1 MQPIPLRNNPS
12 HREGVGMSRED
23 VLSIAIYKVK
33 SNGAFTHWE
42 SEIYDAPFERVAQYT
57 GPTYGSVLDAAV
69 GYINEEYP
77 DWIKENAN
85 ETL

>member
-1 MQPIPLRNNPS
+1 MSDQFNYS
-12 HREGVGMSRED
+12 DMVGIS
-23 VLSIAIYKVK
+23 IYKVK

-42 SEIYDAPFERVAQYT
+42 SEIYDVSLERVAQYT
-57 GPTYGSVLDAAV
+57 GPTYGSVLDEAV

>member
-1 MQPIPLRNNPS
+1 
-12 HREGVGMSRED
+12 MSD
-23 VLSIAIYKVK
+23 PFDYSDTVSITIYKVK
-33 SNGAFTHWE
+33 HQGIFTHWE
-42 SEIYDAPFERVAQYT
+42 SEIYNASFERVAQHT
-57 GPTYGSVLDAAV
+57 GPTYGSVLDEAV

>member
-1 MQPIPLRNNPS
+1 M
-12 HREGVGMSRED
+12 VGIS
-23 VLSIAIYKVK
+23 IYKVK

-42 SEIYDAPFERVAQYT
+42 SEIYDVSLERVAQYT

-77 DWIKENAN
+77 DWIKEDAN
-85 ETL
+85 EVL